1 MPMQDG
7 LRLNDLHRTKKARP
21 KSRHPYEQ
29 RAITAKQS
37 ETRWRPPQSDGQLMA
52 EKQILSLKS
61 APRLEQIS
69 DKHSE
74 RMQDR
79 KHH

>member
-1 MPMQDG
+1 
-7 LRLNDLHRTKKARP
+7 
-21 KSRHPYEQ
+21 
-29 RAITAKQS
+29 
-37 ETRWRPPQSDGQLMA
+37 MA

-61 APRLEQIS
+61 APRLEQVS

-79 KHH
+79 KHHLR

>member
-1 MPMQDG
+1 
-7 LRLNDLHRTKKARP
+7 
-21 KSRHPYEQ
+21 
-29 RAITAKQS
+29 
-37 ETRWRPPQSDGQLMA
+37 MA

-61 APRLEQIS
+61 ASRLEHIS

-79 KHH
+79 KHR